1 MFMSI
6 FTFSCLFFLGP
17 VFGQTHFMVQDQT
30 KLEQEKLRAVVQ
42 IKILDKKEEVISYG
56 AGFFLSKT
64 GYLLTSYHV
73 LQPFFDDPKLTLKIL
88 PQDFA
93 RTLGEIEILACQD
106 DRKIDLCLMKV
117 NDYSPSAYLAPS
129 KINFS
134 LGHQGTFIG
143 HCAGRD
149 FRIVKGK
156 LKAIYK
162 DIYQF
167 VTAVKILDE
176 YRPDRNL
183 KVEMVQLDTQHCG
196 GDSGGPLFGLQGELW
211 GVTQEWIEI
220 NGSGEKFYLFI
231 SANEVADY
239 FEKYKNNPPYKIPK
253 DRLYVVDYKAKLEQ
267 LKQLRNQA
275 TSAPKPKH

>member
-1 MFMSI
+1 MKYLAFI
-6 FTFSCLFFLGP
+6 VLFHSLNLM
-17 VFGQTHFMVQDQT
+17 GQTHFMVQDQV

-42 IKILDKKEEVISYG
+42 VQILNQKEEIVSYG

-73 LQPFFDDPKLTLKIL
+73 LQPYLEDKKLLLKIH
-88 PQDFA
+88 PKDFP
-93 RTLGEIEILACQD
+93 RTLGEVELLACQD
-106 DRKIDLCLMKV
+106 DRKIDLCLLKV
-117 NDYSPSAYLAPS
+117 NDYSPAAFLAPS
-129 KINFS
+129 KITFS

-143 HCAGRD
+143 HCDGRD

-156 LKAIYK
+156 LKEIYK

-167 VTAVKILDE
+167 ITAVKVLDE
-176 YRPDRNL
+176 YRPDRNF

-196 GDSGGPLFGLQGELW
+196 GDSGGPLFGQQGELW

-220 NGSGEKFYLFI
+220 KGSGEKFYLFI

-239 FEKYKNNPPYKIPK
+239 FEKYKNNPPFKIPK
-253 DRLYVVDYKAKLEQ
+253 DRLYVVDYKARLDK
-267 LKQLRNQA
+267 LKQLRQQA
-275 TSAPKPKH
+275 GKSGQEKIP